1 MITVFLN
8 IEYSDLY
15 CWFSDLFDYLLQ
27 LKFDRNLIVQYSM
40 IIAGFISISIP
51 IALGIVSTHTSEYK
65 DKEISN
71 SFLREF
77 TYRYQVYF
85 VLPIIYVSI
94 GMLALQVE
102 TGWLIYL
109 LMFADLFS
117 IVVFILFIRIVQQY
131 ATNFD
136 DYYSQKLK
144 KEADEIIQG

>member
-1 MITVFLN
+1 MTIALFNL
-8 IEYSDLY
+8 EYSDLY
-15 CWFSDLFDYLLQ
+15 CWFSDQLDYLLQ

-40 IIAGFISISIP
+40 IIAGFISITIP

-71 SFLREF
+71 SFLKEW
-77 TYRYQVYF
+77 TYQYQVYF

-94 GMLALQVE
+94 GMLSLSIE
-102 TGWLIYL
+102 TGWMMYL
-109 LMFADLFS
+109 LMLVDLFS
-117 IVVFILFIRIVQQY
+117 IIVFIMFIRIVQQY

-136 DYYSQKLK
+136 DYFSRKLK